1 MEGDN
6 FVHSKLC
13 RDMKNQFFVLALAA
27 ISLAACSDQGD
38 SSQSVAVPS
47 VMTYT
52 LTLDS
57 ESGSTNSAASVC
69 FPGKVKASTDAN
81 LSFRVAGIVNRVYV
95 DQGSTVRAGQLV
107 AELDSTDYRLQ
118 LDATEAEYAQIKAQA
133 YRVIALYQEDGTT
146 PANYDQAV
154 YGLQQIT
161 AKLNAHREQLGY
173 TRLYAPFSGK
183 VQARLVDSHEAV
195 GAGTPVLTIVAD
207 GGVEVEI
214 HLSASDYVNRSRYGQ
229 WSCTFD
235 VMPGIKYPLD
245 VISVTPQANANQ
257 LYTMRLRVGNPGNT
271 KMPTPGMTT
280 MVTAL
285 TSAGDGVTEW
295 QVPGGA
301 VFSADGSQWVYVYNP
316 ETSTVNRRQ
325 VAVTR
330 LLANEDCVI
339 VSANDD
345 SSPALSA
352 GDIIV
357 SSGTGKL
364 HDGCEVKLV
373 EAVSPTNVGGLL

>member
-1 MEGDN
+1 MK
-6 FVHSKLC
+6 SK
-13 RDMKNQFFVLALAA
+13 FFILALAA
-27 ISLAACSDQGD
+27 ATLAACSGQGD
-38 SSQSVAVPS
+38 NSQAVAIPS

-52 LTLDS
+52 LTPDG
-57 ESGSTNSAASVC
+57 ESGQTNSAATVC

-133 YRVIALYQEDGTT
+133 ERVIALYEEDGTT

-161 AKLNAHREQLGY
+161 AKRNAHREQLGY

-195 GAGTPVLTIVAD
+195 AAGTPVLSIVAD

-229 WSCTFD
+229 WCCSFD
-235 VMPGIKYPLD
+235 VMPGIKFPLD

-257 LYTMRLRVGNPGNT
+257 LYTMRLRVGNPGNA

-285 TSAGDGVTEW
+285 TSSSEGVSQWE
-295 QVPGGA
+295 VPGGA
-301 VFSADGSQWVYVYNP
+301 VFSADGCSWVYVYDP

-339 VSANDD
+339 ASADD
-345 SSPALSA
+345 GQAPALSA

-357 SSGTGKL
+357 ASGTGKL
-364 HDGCEVKLV
+364 HDGCQVAVIEP
-373 EAVSPTNVGGLL
+373 VSPTNVGGLL